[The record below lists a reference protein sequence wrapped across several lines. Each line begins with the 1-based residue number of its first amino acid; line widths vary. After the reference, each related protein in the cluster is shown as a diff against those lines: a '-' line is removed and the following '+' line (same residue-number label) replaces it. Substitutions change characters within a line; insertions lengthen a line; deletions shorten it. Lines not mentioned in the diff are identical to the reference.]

1 MQMDVLDFYTPT
13 FCNKY
18 GLRQNTCAPVYI
30 VHQQWI
36 KPINWSQFPPHHDL
50 AQGIDS
56 SEGGI
61 QLISDVIHKM
71 LHIDVSVLMGANLAR
86 DVAKEDFCEAT
97 IGMWGWKYRQAFAMY
112 LSAV

>member
-1 MQMDVLDFYTPT
+1 MSLVSTNHAHELSMTKTEIAYQDWNP
-13 FCNKY
+13 
-18 GLRQNTCAPVYI
+18 GLCICSLAVPGEVAQRSVCLHP
-30 VHQQWI
+30 
-36 KPINWSQFPPHHDL
+36 SQFPHHHDL

-71 LHIDVSVLMGANLAR
+71 LHIDMSVLMGANLAR

-97 IGMWGWKYRQAFAMY
+97 IGT
-112 LSAV
+112 